1 MYTECLL
8 ILAPNTLPH
17 DYNWSYIKIDIFFC
31 LTALLGNVWYNIVL
45 PMCIIFDRFSKNYK
59 ERQLLIILLIV
70 SFTCCLFMLRHIW
83 EISVLKYIAFYT
95 VLSLTT
101 NILESVGSALIA
113 KIFIGEEFSQ
123 IINSGF
129 IIVIAVTGGRWLGS
143 NLVTVFGYF
152 DYEQIQEVTFS
163 FFCVCFAIL
172 SLIVFFNYDKLR
184 VKAIAR
190 IKKNTFISRLQFS

>member
-1 MYTECLL
+1 
-8 ILAPNTLPH
+8 
-17 DYNWSYIKIDIFFC
+17 
-31 LTALLGNVWYNIVL
+31 
-45 PMCIIFDRFSKNYK
+45 
-59 ERQLLIILLIV
+59 
-70 SFTCCLFMLRHIW
+70 MLRHIW

>member
-8 ILAPNTLPH
+8 ILAPITLPH
-17 DYNWSYIKIDIFFC
+17 DYNWSYVKIDIFFC
-31 LTALLGNVWYNIVL
+31 LTALLGNYLYNIVL

-59 ERQLLIILLIV
+59 ERQLLIILLIL
-70 SFTCCLFMLRHIW
+70 SFTCCLLMLRHIW
-83 EISVLKYIAFYT
+83 EISVLKYIVFYT

-152 DYEQIQEVTFS
+152 DYDQIQEVTFS

-172 SLIVFFNYDKLR
+172 SLIVYFNYDKLR

-190 IKKNTFISRLQFS
+190 IKKSTFISRLQFS